1 MLSQCEEGHS
11 TRCRVFGWLE
21 PELVTQQTLSKLIG
35 ILLVLRTDVRSL
47 EACYVAIETKMN
59 VGELF

>member
-1 MLSQCEEGHS
+1 M
-11 TRCRVFGWLE
+11 FGWLE